1 MKKFSGLLMGLL
13 IGALPGQ
20 VLAYGSGSGSVRCDK
35 PEFSNFDPA
44 ANKYVQQFRE
54 FSFVA
59 SANTTPASI
68 EVNVSA
74 GTNKY
79 HFNAKQLVITPQRSG
94 RFEVSGKLDRPFQH
108 GFVRLSVTAHTK
120 PNCIHTDGYLI
131 RVQ

>member
-1 MKKFSGLLMGLL
+1 MKEISKLLLCLL
-13 IGALPGQ
+13 VGSLPGQ
-20 VLAYGSGSGSVRCDK
+20 VLAYGSGSSSVRCDK

-44 ANKYVQQFRE
+44 ANKYVQQFQD

-68 EVNVSA
+68 EVNISA

-79 HFNAKQLVITPQRSG
+79 HFNAKQLVITQQRSG

-120 PNCIHTDGYLI
+120 PSCVHTDGYLI